1 MTVNGY
7 IDMKNEE
14 RYILEFKTPE
24 EIYFP
29 KNCLICGKKTQE
41 VIRKHLFGSFIAGK
55 DYKIDYTADFPIYSS
70 CKKRIEMKTGLH
82 SKSGK
87 ILCASI
93 TLSIPIAL
101 ILSFLFK
108 AYFFSLSIVLM
119 AIIIPYINHRT
130 KMKPK
135 LKAAEF
141 FEFGF
146 EPLDQGKVKV
156 ILKNTE
162 YAKIVEEINKTK
174 INQIKEDLN
183 IEKIPEDS
191 EQLISQSIDEMH
203 DEPRDDIET
212 ERGKEDIESDLSQP
226 MDHTSLEE
234 INVLEQSEIREDL
247 NTKKILEDNEQT
259 ITEPL
264 DEVHDEL
271 RDDIEIEK
279 EKEDNESDLSQ
290 PTDNTSV

>member
-24 EIYFP
+24 QIYFP

-41 VIRKHLFGSFIAGK
+41 VIRKNLFGSFIAGK
-55 DYKIDYTADFPIYSS
+55 DYKIDYTADFPICSS

-87 ILCASI
+87 IMFASI

-108 AYFFSLSIVLM
+108 AYFFSLSIILM

-141 FEFGF
+141 FQFGF

-156 ILKNTE
+156 ILKNSE

-174 INQIKEDLN
+174 LNEIKEDLN
-183 IEKIPEDS
+183 IKKDS
-191 EQLISQSIDEMH
+191 ENKEQVISESIDEVQ
-203 DEPRDDIET
+203 DEPRADIET
-212 ERGKEDIESDLSQP
+212 EKEKEDIESDLSQP
-226 MDHTSLEE
+226 TDNTSVEV

-247 NTKKILEDNEQT
+247 NIEKIPEDNEQV
-259 ITEPL
+259 ISESI
-264 DEVHDEL
+264 DEVQDEP
-271 RDDIEIEK
+271 RADIETEK
-279 EKEDNESDLSQ
+279 EKEDIESDLSQ